1 MYQRD
6 KEKLNAD
13 SECLHCFLKKIKV
26 ISNPKIHDWIQPIK
40 HITRFDSWIITRMYI
55 LLPVLRT
62 NFSVKDRDYWKYS

>member
-40 HITRFDSWIITRMYI
+40 HITRFDSWIKDVQFA
-55 LLPVLRT
+55 PRT
-62 NFSVKDRDYWKYS
+62 AFEFFCKG